1 MMFLRG
7 DIWRAVAINR
17 LQAPTLLSLRD
28 SRPAKTKA
36 SVYDFVPSLH
46 RACPLSGKLVY
57 IYNDINYVIMC
68 LFFNDLYL
76 YLEQVVI

>member
-28 SRPAKTKA
+28 SRLAKTKA

-46 RACPLSGKLVY
+46 RACPLSGELVY
-57 IYNDINYVIMC
+57 IYNDINYFIMC

-76 YLEQVVI
+76 YLEQVEI

>member
-17 LQAPTLLSLRD
+17 LQAPTLPSLRDSITAGEGMMFLRGDIWRAVAINRLQAPTLPSLRD

-36 SVYDFVPSLH
+36 SV
-46 RACPLSGKLVY
+46 
-57 IYNDINYVIMC
+57 
-68 LFFNDLYL
+68 
-76 YLEQVVI
+76 